1 MPCATRPAGSCAR
14 LSALNLAVTFER
26 DQRDR
31 RYPERLAGSFLA
43 SLIIHALLA
52 ALLFTVLVSS
62 SQQGATESVQ
72 GGEVITVSRT
82 SPIAVANQPAAVHAV
97 APVPHV
103 RVVAPLQHAPLAE
116 LQSQRLPV
124 NRHELAKI
132 VPSAPPNPRPLPQ
145 QTPQPNPQPTQNI
158 FETQPRNEL
167 PAAPVNVPTVAPVAV
182 TLKPPPTIAPSPV
195 PTAAPSAHPS
205 PKAVPLVR
213 ATARAA
219 TPAPALPH
227 PSPTAAAIA
236 RASPAPSAAPA
247 IRASAQPAQ
256 HAGVPSPSPTNAA
269 AVARTAGKAP
279 SPGPSSGASPGPKS
293 GAGPKAQAAPPR
305 PIAVPPTPRPGP
317 RVTAAPKTRNAP
329 NINAKLRSLLPN
341 NPVHPTS
348 KSYSPT
354 YSLRGRL
361 EPTPPPD
368 VLARTKYIYEVKNTG
383 NEARVKMWVT
393 AARKEG
399 PTTICTGWLVR
410 YPQVIRG
417 GYADAA
423 GPDSSIVH
431 SDLHGGPTNGTQ
443 IAIGGGSGDHE
454 PLSPFAAGLAPIV
467 DGIVSQPCDGR
478 LLVPF
483 APSPVSSP

>member
-1 MPCATRPAGSCAR
+1 M
-14 LSALNLAVTFER
+14 TFER
-26 DQRDR
+26 DPRDR

-72 GGEVITVSRT
+72 GGEVITIART

-103 RVVAPLQHAPLAE
+103 RVVAPLQHAPVAQM
-116 LQSQRLPV
+116 QSQRQPV

-132 VPSAPPNPRPLPQ
+132 VPSAPPNPRPIPQ

-167 PAAPVNVPTVAPVAV
+167 PAAPVSVPTVAPVAV
-182 TLKPPPTIAPSPV
+182 TLKPPPTAAPSPV
-195 PTAAPSAHPS
+195 PTSAPSARPS

-219 TPAPALPH
+219 TPAPALPRA
-227 PSPTAAAIA
+227 SPTSAAIA
-236 RASPAPSAAPA
+236 RATSAPSAAPA
-247 IRASAQPAQ
+247 ARASALPAQ
-256 HAGVPSPSPTNAA
+256 RAGVPSPSPTSAT
-269 AVARTAGKAP
+269 AVAKTAGSAP
-279 SPGPSSGASPGPKS
+279 SPGPSGGASPGPRS
-293 GAGPKAQAAPPR
+293 GAGPKAQAAPAR
-305 PIAVPPTPRPGP
+305 PIAVPPTPPPGP
-317 RVTAAPKTRNAP
+317 RATAAPKPRTAP

-341 NPVHPTS
+341 NPVHPSS
-348 KSYSPT
+348 KSYTPS
-354 YSLRGRL
+354 YSLAGRM

-368 VLARTKYIYEVKNTG
+368 VLAKTKYIYEVKNTG
-383 NEARVKMWVT
+383 NEARVKMWVI
-393 AARKEG
+393 AARKAG

-410 YPQVIRG
+410 YPQAVRG

-431 SDLHGGPTNGTQ
+431 SDLHGGPANGTQ
-443 IAIGGGSGDHE
+443 IAIGGGGSASRA

-467 DGIVSQPCDGR
+467 DGMVSQPCDGR
-478 LLVPF
+478 LLVPY